1 MNIYRNVFLV
11 EDIDRAFVSVMA
23 GGVARNTA
31 VFFLN
36 GELLT
41 EDKLRAKL
49 CGFLLKELSSGISL
63 PPLARI
69 NMGPRRDMGLF
80 LCVGITALLFL
91 CTGKT
96 PEKP

>member
-1 MNIYRNVFLV
+1 MRQRRRILCNKRN
-11 EDIDRAFVSVMA
+11 

-31 VFFLN
+31 VFCLN

-49 CGFLLKELSSGISL
+49 CGFLLKELSSGI
-63 PPLARI
+63 PPPPS
-69 NMGPRRDMGLF
+69 NTHPRRGMGLF